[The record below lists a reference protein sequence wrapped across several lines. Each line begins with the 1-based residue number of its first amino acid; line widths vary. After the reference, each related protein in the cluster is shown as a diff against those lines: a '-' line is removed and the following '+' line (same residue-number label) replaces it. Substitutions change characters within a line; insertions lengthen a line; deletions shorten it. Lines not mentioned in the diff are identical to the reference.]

1 MKLSQ
6 LTTDQALDVLCECT
20 PHVSSIVTDQA
31 LFDAIG
37 KGVDTKGMTRMGIL
51 LAGVER
57 LNKIVPLLLK
67 SHRADVYGILSA
79 VNRVPVEAIAS
90 QNALKTAAQ
99 LYELL
104 KDKEMLDFFK
114 SCAGQGPKP

>member
-20 PHVSSIVTDQA
+20 PFISNIATDQA

-51 LAGVER
+51 LAGAER

-67 SHRADVYGILSA
+67 THRADVYGILSA

-90 QNALKTAAQ
+90 QNVLKTAAQ